1 VTAGEAD
8 GDRQVLQGLRILDL
22 SRWVAGEF
30 ATRTLADFGADVV
43 KIEKPVEGSLTRHR
57 GPFPSDRH
65 DAEVSALF
73 LHLNTN
79 KRSVGLDLND
89 AEDRARLLG
98 LVAGADALVESF
110 RPGQLERFGLGPDVL
125 RAANPR
131 LVITRISAF
140 GQTGP
145 YRDRE
150 ASGLVLQAAGG
161 PMSATGQAERAPLRK
176 PGHLEQYTIGRTA
189 AQATLAG
196 LLSARRAGQGSVID
210 VAGQEALLAS
220 ADRRAA
226 FLLTAAYSDIDAPR
240 GVRSAHRGGA
250 TFTGP
255 YRAKD
260 GFVMVYVTNASFWN
274 RFVRLVGDE
283 AFLAKYLDRTTLG
296 DERPAFDAY
305 VSRWFAERPKMA
317 IMEEAEAARIPLT
330 ALLTVGE
337 VRGHPHF
344 RERGVFVEVSHP
356 RAGILE
362 HVGAPWRMANGYRLR
377 RRAPLLGEHTNEI
390 LDELPLLERVV
401 PVRPSATD
409 RARPPLEGVRVVD
422 LTVVWS
428 GPGATALLGDL
439 GAEVIRVE
447 GNNRLSRQASAHT
460 TSKSIAH
467 MPYYASVYADRTPE
481 PRPYDR
487 FANFNWHARNKRA
500 VCMNLE
506 TPEGRAA
513 MLELIAI
520 SDVFV
525 ENNSKGVLEKLG
537 LGHEEL
543 LQQNPRLV
551 IVRMPPLGLTGPLSD
566 YLGYGP
572 NFNSLV
578 GLAAMDGYEGE
589 EADSGGDNY
598 HMDEAA
604 PAGVAFAVLA
614 ALWDRES
621 TGRGGLIEFAQ
632 AENVM
637 QDIGEYFLDHQFNDR
652 EPTIMG
658 NADAELFQD
667 VLPVAE
673 PDRWIAVSVRDDDDW
688 AALCHAL
695 SARELAIHGA
705 SAELRVANRPQLL
718 AALAELTQRRGSDEL
733 VAALQTVG
741 VPSGEVMTERRL
753 LADPHLAAREW
764 FVERSHPAV
773 GTYRYPGQP
782 WRASGFGT
790 VFGRPFP
797 GFGEDNEYVYRGLLG
812 YDEQTYQSL
821 VERGLVTDEQRA

>member
-1 VTAGEAD
+1 MIPGGSD
-8 GDRQVLQGLRILDL
+8 GDRQALAGLRILDL

-43 KIEKPVEGSLTRHR
+43 KVEKPGEGSLTRHR
-57 GPFPSDRH
+57 GPFPGDRH
-65 DAEVSALF
+65 DQERSALF

-79 KRSVGLDLND
+79 KRSVVLDLHD
-89 AEDRARLLG
+89 PDDRERLLT
-98 LVAGADALVESF
+98 LVAGADAMVESF
-110 RPGQLERFGLGPDVL
+110 RPGHLERLGLGPDVL
-125 RAANPR
+125 HDLNPR

-145 YRDRE
+145 NRDRE
-150 ASGLVLQAAGG
+150 ATGLVLQAAGG
-161 PMSATGQAERAPLRK
+161 PMSATGGAERAPLRK

-189 AQATLAG
+189 AEATLAG
-196 LLSARRAGQGSVID
+196 LLSARRSGQGSVID
-210 VAGQEALLAS
+210 VSSQEVLLAS

-226 FLLTAAYSDIDAPR
+226 FLLTAAYSDVDAPR

-255 YRAKD
+255 YRARD
-260 GFVMVYVTNASFWN
+260 GFVMVYVTNAAFWN
-274 RFVRLVGDE
+274 RFVRLVGADDD
-283 AFLAKYLDRTTLG
+283 AFRAKYLDRTTLG
-296 DERPAFDAY
+296 DERPEFDAY

-317 IMEEAEAARIPLT
+317 IMHDAEAARIPLT
-330 ALLTVGE
+330 AFLTVGE

-344 RERGVFVEVSHP
+344 RERGVFVEAAHP
-356 RAGILE
+356 RAGTLE
-362 HVGAPWRMANGYRLR
+362 YLGAPWRMANGFRLR
-377 RRAPLLGEHTNEI
+377 RAAPLLGEHTRE
-390 LDELPLLERVV
+390 LGDE
-401 PVRPSATD
+401 PSAPEPT
-409 RARPPLEGVRVVD
+409 RATPPRPAGRPLEGIRVVD

-460 TSKSIAH
+460 TSQAIAH
-467 MPYYASVYADRTPE
+467 LPYYANVYADRTPE

-543 LQQNPRLV
+543 LALNPRLV
-551 IVRMPPLGLTGPLSD
+551 VVRMPPLGLAGPLSD

-589 EADSGGDNY
+589 DADSGGDNY

-614 ALWDRES
+614 ALWDRER

-637 QDIGEYFLDHQFNDR
+637 QDIGEFFLDHQLNGR

-658 NADAELFQD
+658 NADPTVFQD

-673 PDRWIAVSVRDDDDW
+673 PDRWIAVSVRDDDEW
-688 AALCHAL
+688 VALCQAL
-695 SARELAIHGA
+695 SAEELAGSGA
-705 SAELRVANRPQLL
+705 SAELRTANRARLV
-718 AALAELTQRRGSDEL
+718 AELAERTRPRGSDEL
-733 VAALQTVG
+733 VETLQKAG
-741 VPSGEVMTERRL
+741 VPAGEVMTERRL

-764 FVERSHPAV
+764 FAQRSHPAV
-773 GTYRYPGQP
+773 GTHRYPGQP
-782 WRASGFGT
+782 WRATGFDT
-790 VFGRPFP
+790 VFGRPLP
-797 GFGEDNEYVYRGLLG
+797 GFGEDNDYVYRQLLG
-812 YDEQTYQSL
+812 YDEATYRSL